1 MSLTALASSAQQG
14 SRSGNGASPA
24 GRAEPSLPSV
34 SNSGYRPRVPEDEY
48 GRALETALPTSSSGT
63 NTQGAYSQHE
73 ETSPQEVPR
82 PTAESYHS
90 DDSSLLHSPRRIP
103 ASAKEK
109 GRARDERD
117 SDSQIRSD
125 EARSLLVNPPQTFEE
140 LGSDELAYQLP
151 DGIEERLSGEQVSA
165 LRYMQADNGNLV
177 RRMGITTTT
186 LYETFT
192 NYSRVNGA
200 LDLVRD
206 ETTQAIARMRAEL
219 QSQHNRVN
227 RILEDNLRTLH
238 DAGINNARIN
248 EVIQEMEEGR
258 QQLERAMSPEPPSVS
273 AHRGMGEG
281 TADANAASAG
291 PSALRSVAVPP
302 AGHPVTTME
311 QAMLNT
317 RAKIA
322 SVLPPRRVNETMEA
336 FYNRAEA
343 ALADDKG
350 AAGASNQQ
358 YAAPT
363 PPAPAIRSTRQ
374 SAPAINTPGRENR
387 PRVSFAAG
395 NFSQGREAYGPDW
408 GYDSISQHQQ
418 DRRLHPTEGFRNPAS
433 AFYPASTIAGR
444 VGNRAIGTGPQ
455 EEAYAVHGTA
465 MLDRIFRLIQ
475 HKVGRER
482 NPLPPGAKLPKI
494 DLPDKYSGG
503 DDHEAFVQ
511 WLSSFLNWLVAH
523 IYCGPDMDEHRV
535 QMLGQVVRGTAKDW
549 YCDTIDNPENMRP
562 YSFAEAIMSM
572 HERFVRTASAR
583 RTTTTFDNC
592 RFSTSKGT
600 EQFASDIMKFAKR
613 MIEHPTDYEIR
624 RKFLYGLP
632 EGMRREL
639 IKYRGV
645 SAEYST
651 LHEMRVFAR
660 QWEEAEELARDGGKP
675 AAQSS
680 STSKPT
686 TSSNP
691 RPDQTPRRHGR
702 PDPPRNQGRF
712 QPRRP
717 GNNTPSG
724 NAQSGPAGNRDGQ
737 GRFRPQGQGKPT
749 TRPDNSGG
757 NKKPF
762 VPTCY
767 RCGGTGHIS
776 TDPSCPDYGKPRD
789 TTKPR
794 FHAQRVTGDEHE
806 ATSSTEEPWQDDTP
820 ADNEDNDDFEGSWG
834 GSQYESELIP
844 LDSASANGAEYT
856 APEGEGED
864 KEDNE
869 VRMNFMR
876 MSYMRIDT
884 SDFIDEYADMPDLVA
899 VSDSEEEDDS
909 PLSMIDDAGNV
920 YHKETEHSEGLS
932 DRRDPRATPEDAA
945 DLSPEKLSSP
955 SAINDDTTERKV
967 CHPRGTPDEVLSGVV
982 GNTHCTEDIM
992 EGLFDPEETGSHH
1005 SYPSRTTMDDLP
1017 DLLDM
1022 SDSDDED
1029 TSDPDHSR
1037 LDQLRE
1043 FLRGSRI
1050 ENIASIKRRNTDPR
1064 QPKRDPNL
1072 QATLSAEILVNGVKA
1087 FALFDSG
1094 STTDSISPEF
1104 AHATRA
1110 PRITL
1115 SDQVVLQL
1123 GCVGSRSKIN
1133 YGTRVPVEVG
1143 PVKEQ
1148 VYFDIVNLDRY
1159 DCVVGTP
1166 FMNKNGLCLDFGR
1179 RCIRVGSSEI
1189 KAFAYEE
1196 EIALVKKRGDDKA
1209 YKSIPRETAPLK
1221 RNTAPGREEGKPSTD

>member
-1 MSLTALASSAQQG
+1 
-14 SRSGNGASPA
+14 
-24 GRAEPSLPSV
+24 V
-34 SNSGYRPRVPEDEY
+34 
-48 GRALETALPTSSSGT
+48 
-63 NTQGAYSQHE
+63 
-73 ETSPQEVPR
+73 
-82 PTAESYHS
+82 
-90 DDSSLLHSPRRIP
+90 I
-103 ASAKEK
+103 
-109 GRARDERD
+109 
-117 SDSQIRSD
+117 
-125 EARSLLVNPPQTFEE
+125 
-140 LGSDELAYQLP
+140 
-151 DGIEERLSGEQVSA
+151 
-165 LRYMQADNGNLV
+165 
-177 RRMGITTTT
+177 
-186 LYETFT
+186 
-192 NYSRVNGA
+192 
-200 LDLVRD
+200 
-206 ETTQAIARMRAEL
+206 
-219 QSQHNRVN
+219 
-227 RILEDNLRTLH
+227 LRTSKPNLH
-238 DAGINNARIN
+238 
-248 EVIQEMEEGR
+248 
-258 QQLERAMSPEPPSVS
+258 
-273 AHRGMGEG
+273 
-281 TADANAASAG
+281 
-291 PSALRSVAVPP
+291 LRSVAVPP
-302 AGHPVTTME
+302 AGQPVTSLE
-311 QAMLNT
+311 QAMLNA

-322 SVLPPRRVNETMEA
+322 SVVPPRRTNETMEA

-343 ALADDKG
+343 ALAEDKG

-358 YAAPT
+358 YAAPA
-363 PPAPAIRSTRQ
+363 PPAPTIRSSRH

-395 NFSQGREAYGPDW
+395 HFSQGREAYGPDW
-408 GYDSISQHQQ
+408 GYDSISQHQPDQ
-418 DRRLHPTEGFRNPAS
+418 RLHPTEGFRNPAS

-494 DLPDKYSGG
+494 DLPEKYSGG

-592 RFSTSKGT
+592 RFSASKGT

-660 QWEEAEELARDGGKP
+660 QWEEAEELARDGSKP

-717 GNNTPSG
+717 GNNTTLANVQAGS
-724 NAQSGPAGNRDGQ
+724 SGNRDGQ

-806 ATSSTEEPWQDDTP
+806 ATSSNEEPWQDDTP

-844 LDSASANGAEYT
+844 LDSASANGADDS

-864 KEDNE
+864 KEEDNE

-884 SDFIDEYADMPDLVA
+884 SDLIDEYADMPDLVE
-899 VSDSEEEDDS
+899 VSDSEDES
-909 PLSMIDDAGNV
+909 PLTLIDDAGNT
-920 YHKETEHSEGLS
+920 YHRETERSADLPG
-932 DRRDPRATPEDAA
+932 RRDFRVTPENATILRSENPPPPSGSTPLTLIEENTEA
-945 DLSPEKLSSP
+945 QPTSS
-955 SAINDDTTERKV
+955 SQA
-967 CHPRGTPDEVLSGVV
+967 
-982 GNTHCTEDIM
+982 
-992 EGLFDPEETGSHH
+992 
-1005 SYPSRTTMDDLP
+1005 TMDDLP
-1017 DLLDM
+1017 DLQEV
-1022 SDSDDED
+1022 SDSEDED
-1029 TSDPDHSR
+1029 SCDPGISNM
-1037 LDQLRE
+1037 DQYIE

-1050 ENIASIKRRNTDPR
+1050 ENIASVRRRNTDPR

-1221 RNTAPGREEGKPSTD
+1221 KNTVPGREEGKPSTD